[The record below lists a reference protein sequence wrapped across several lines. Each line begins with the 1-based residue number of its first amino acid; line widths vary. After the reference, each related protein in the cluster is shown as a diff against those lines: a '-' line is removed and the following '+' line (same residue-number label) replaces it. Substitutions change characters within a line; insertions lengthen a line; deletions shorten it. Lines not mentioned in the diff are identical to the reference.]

1 MNFSLSLPGL
11 GVAPVD
17 IFERS
22 TDRAFLARGNEN
34 VKIQITNEIKH
45 PNEDTSIDDENMIK
59 NTSIDNE
66 NHDYIHNNKLNH
78 EFAWENVQNQ
88 MSFKY
93 KSAGEYFIGNYQNN
107 QDISSAFKKKTKQ
120 LSHNAWNESVGKLE
134 QRMSSRNL
142 TAENIFSIDRKSVV

>member
-1 MNFSLSLPGL
+1 MRHRPLFSKSNKYKTLNFSLSLPGL

-34 VKIQITNEIKH
+34 VKIQNTYEIEH
-45 PNEDTSIDDENMIK
+45 LNEDTSIDDENMNK

-78 EFAWENVQNQ
+78 E
-88 MSFKY
+88 Y
-93 KSAGEYFIGNYQNN
+93 CFIL
-107 QDISSAFKKKTKQ
+107 K
-120 LSHNAWNESVGKLE
+120 
-134 QRMSSRNL
+134 
-142 TAENIFSIDRKSVV
+142 